1 VAEPA
6 SDESTTI
13 NPCTA
18 FRDTGVCVVAIFL
31 DIKSIK
37 TYFYDTNC
45 VINFNYAIFP
55 GGIQKQLTLHLNKF
69 LVELFL
75 LLNIV

>member
-1 VAEPA
+1 MAEPP
-6 SDESTTI
+6 SDEATAI
-13 NPCTA
+13 NSCTA
-18 FRDTGVCVVAIFL
+18 FRTAGVCDVAIFL

-45 VINFNYAIFP
+45 VIHFNYAIFP
-55 GGIQKQLTLHLNKF
+55 DGLPKQLTLHLNKF